1 MWQLL
6 FLVDCEAS
14 CSIGRIISLMVNVMS
29 EHDARKQKILD
40 VINDRNYK
48 PLKQKE
54 LAFLL
59 QVQAEDREEFREI
72 LAELVTEGRVLL
84 TKRGKYQSLSNVTR
98 IGIFAGHPK
107 GFGFVTVEGEE
118 EDYFVGESATNGA
131 MHNDKVMIKITGAPQ
146 GRRKEAQVVRI
157 LEHGNHELVG
167 YYQKGKNFGFV
178 IPDNQ
183 KLSEDIYISKKHSMG
198 AVTGHKVVVK
208 LTSFGG
214 DKKKP
219 EGIITE
225 ILGHVNDPGT
235 DILSIVRAYNLPME
249 FPDEVMQYLE
259 RVPETVTEEELEGRM
274 DLRNWRTVT
283 IDGEDAKDLDDAI
296 TLTRNE
302 NGYQLGVH
310 IADVTHY
317 VKEHS
322 TLDKEA
328 LKRGTSVYLVDRVIP
343 MLPHKLSNGIC
354 SLNAG
359 EDRLAL
365 SCIMDIDNNGKVIG
379 HQIAETVIHVDRR
392 MSYNQVDAILKA
404 EAVRS
409 RKTYDGVDYSQATE
423 TDISG
428 ITLELNGDT
437 TISGEHILE
446 EYKDYIDYFWDMQ
459 CLSDILRT
467 RRLKRGSIDFDFPE
481 AKIRLTEDGEPIE
494 IGPYDRNPAH
504 KIIEDFMLM
513 ANETIAED
521 YYWQELP
528 FEFRVHGEPDPEKVE
543 RLGKIMAGFGYYFK
557 AANDSIHPKEFQKL
571 LAKIAGT
578 PEEGFISRMTLRTM
592 QQARYSTDCTGHFG
606 LAAKYYCHFT
616 SPIRRYPDLQIHR
629 IIKENL
635 KGGLSGRRLEH
646 YDRILPGVAESNSQN
661 ERRAQEAER
670 EVEKLKKVQYM
681 SRRIGEE
688 FEGIIS
694 GVTAYGFYV
703 ELSNTVEGMVRIA
716 SIPDDFYI
724 YNEDTMSIV
733 GREYGN
739 TYTMG
744 QPVQVIVTHV
754 DKLLRTIDFEL
765 VQEDEILE
773 VSYNEQELI
782 DRYTNR

>member
-1 MWQLL
+1 
-6 FLVDCEAS
+6 
-14 CSIGRIISLMVNVMS
+14 MS
-29 EHDARKQKILD
+29 GYDERKKKILN
-40 VINDRNYK
+40 VINDKHYK

-59 QVQAEDREEFREI
+59 QVESEDREEFRQI
-72 LAELVTEGRVLL
+72 LRELVEEGKVLL
-84 TKRGKYQSLSNVTR
+84 TKRGKYQSLSDITK
-98 IGIFAGHPK
+98 IGVFCGNQK

-118 EDYFVGESATNGA
+118 EDYFIPEFATLGA
-131 MHNDKVMIKITGAPQ
+131 MHGDKVMIKIMSVSVGK
-146 GRRKEAQVVRI
+146 RKEAQVTSI
-157 LEHGNHELVG
+157 LEHGNDEIVG
-167 YYQKGKNFGFV
+167 YYQKSKKYGFV

-183 KLSEDIYISKKHSMG
+183 KLSDDIFVSARNSMG

-208 LTSFGG
+208 ITQFAT
-214 DKKKP
+214 KERKA
-219 EGIITE
+219 EGKVVE

-235 DILSIVRAYNLPME
+235 DILSIVRAFNLPTE
-249 FPDEVMQYLE
+249 FPEQLMDSLE
-259 RVPETVTEEELEGRM
+259 QIPESVTEEEIKGRL
-274 DLRNWRTVT
+274 DLRDWQTVT

-296 TLTRNE
+296 TLTKNE
-302 NGYQLGVH
+302 KGYQLGVH

-322 TLDKEA
+322 FLDKEA
-328 LKRGTSVYLVDRVIP
+328 LNRGTSVYLVDRVIP

-365 SCIMDIDNNGKVIG
+365 SCIMDIDEKGKVTG
-379 HQIAETVIHVDRR
+379 HHIVMTVIHVNRR

-404 EAVRS
+404 HAVA
-409 RKTYDGVDYSQATE
+409 TGGCYDGVDYGSLAEKENVQLE
-423 TDISG
+423 DV
-428 ITLELNGDT
+428 TLCLNDGRE
-437 TISGEHILE
+437 IKGAEILK
-446 EYKDYIDYFWDMQ
+446 EYQDYVEYFCNMKE
-459 CLSDILRT
+459 LSDILRQ
-467 RRLKRGSIDFDFPE
+467 RRMARGSIDFDFPE
-481 AKIRLTEDGEPIE
+481 AKILLTEDGEPVE

-521 YYWQELP
+521 YFWQDIP
-528 FEFRVHGEPDPEKVE
+528 FEFRVHGEPDPEKVDK
-543 RLGKIMAGFGYYFK
+543 LSDMMKGFGYYFK
-557 AANDSIHPKEFQKL
+557 TNREKIHPKEFQKL
-571 LAKIAGT
+571 LKKIEGT
-578 PEEGFISRMTLRTM
+578 PEEGFLSRMTLRTM
-592 QQARYSTDCTGHFG
+592 QQARYSVECSGHFG

-635 KGGLSGRRLEH
+635 MGKLNGKRLEH
-646 YDRILPGVAESNSQN
+646 YMGILPVVAESNSKN

-688 FEGIIS
+688 YDGIIS

-703 ELSNTVEGMVRIA
+703 ELSNTIEGMVRI
-716 SIPDDFYI
+716 STIPDDFYI
-724 YNEDTMSIV
+724 YDEGSVSLI
-733 GREYGN
+733 GREYGKS
-739 TYTMG
+739 YIMG
-744 QPVQVIVTHV
+744 QQVRVKVVHV

-765 VQEDEILE
+765 VEETDL
-773 VSYNEQELI
+773 
-782 DRYTNR
+782 